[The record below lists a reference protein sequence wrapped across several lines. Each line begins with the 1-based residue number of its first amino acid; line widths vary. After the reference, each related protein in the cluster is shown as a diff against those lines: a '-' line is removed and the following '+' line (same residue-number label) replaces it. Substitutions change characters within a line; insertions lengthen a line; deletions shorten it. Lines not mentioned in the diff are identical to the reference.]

1 MRDLPMSV
9 LDEAIT
15 VEPLSKIFEL
25 GEQILAGK
33 IRGRTVIDVNS

>member
-1 MRDLPMSV
+1 MRDLPMSL
-9 LDEAIT
+9 LDTLIV

-33 IRGRTVIDVNS
+33 IRGRTVIDVNA